1 MAVIISDSTNPTYD
15 GNLSTV
21 NGFYRVEAYNLGS
34 GSTTSLALSSTR
46 YIPVTFANAGNCKG
60 VVIALYNATDPLTYG
75 VTVALQENVAS
86 VWTDRQVKNLSA
98 EEILGADNDESVIE
112 GRPYGASFCPFEF
125 DTPYAVDTTAGK
137 WRFRVVRYSGSGTA
151 GAWYLITSD
160 ATNPFYATWCDNK
173 VSFTDDDTLIIK
185 NTIVIDKSASIA
197 SVLGTGTTDYGIC
210 AIACR
215 VNDLTDT
222 CNLKWKAVPT
232 ASYTF
237 TIKGTM
243 VFGHHSGFRVGTS
256 DVPIPT
262 ANFADIYFDSPNVG
276 TITTSRIRSIWGGT
290 SSTFSSKAS
299 FYFYGEIPSLRKTT
313 LAQNALSG
321 QPVIVTT
328 DDTSADWAVGDDIV
342 IGKQNT
348 LSEGS
353 VILHKIQSISG
364 TSITLTANLAT
375 ANRLAGGQVVKFNGY
390 GIKFRSVTNA
400 LYGQIN
406 PLSPSNFTFVGCDII
421 DTNIYPQA
429 SGYYYALDKAANRSQ
444 YLFQDCVARSTSTTM
459 YGALTTPFI
468 PKEGVLVNRCYGF
481 RTTIG
486 TGSAGYANANLKSG
500 YYEISNSVILSQ
512 RSSAWLNCS
521 STTKPNFHDNI
532 IENSYRY
539 GVVLAGL
546 GAICKNN
553 TLWGVAS
560 ATASQYYTL
569 LISQVINPIEIS
581 GNKINKC
588 GTGLVIGANVTLKC
602 LDKNMVFGDEAANTT
617 DILFLAGALI
627 DYELNNPTGITT
639 INTTYL
645 EDTILGSRFRITNY
659 GGTPNDDRNWLTN
672 GYLVRTGDGLPDTT
686 VRTTG
691 TGKFAL
697 RFEPG
702 ADLLSWSQ
710 DVPTGNIQNL
720 TMVVTCFVK
729 INSANFYSGSHTN
742 PTLKVTYDG
751 VTEATAVA
759 VDSTDWQRLT
769 VAITPTTTAG
779 KINVSFE
786 GMTDQTGTDAYF
798 YLDDVSV
805 LLPAGV
811 QLNLGGLDDW
821 DSGLPVA
828 PSIATNLTAMDVWAV
843 DKSVF
848 ITPTTMG
855 GHLSKLKNPSVIVD
869 GEIII

>member
-1 MAVIISDSTNPTYD
+1 MAVIISDITNPTYD

-21 NGFYRVEAYNLGS
+21 NGFYRVESYNLGS
-34 GSTTSLALSSTR
+34 GSTTSLSLTTTR
-46 YIPVTFANAGNCKG
+46 TIPVTFANAGNCKG
-60 VVIALYNATDPLTYG
+60 VVICVYNTTDPITYG
-75 VTVALQENVAS
+75 VTVALQENVS
-86 VWTDRQVKNLSA
+86 GTWTDRQVKNLSP
-98 EEILGADNDESVIE
+98 EEILGADNDEGVIE

-125 DTPYAVDTTAGK
+125 DTPYAVDTNANK
-137 WRFRVVRYSGSGTA
+137 WRFRVIRWSGSGTS
-151 GAWYLITSD
+151 GGFVLITSNG
-160 ATNPFYATWCDNK
+160 TNPFYATWCDNK
-173 VSFTDDDTLIIK
+173 VSFTDDDTLVIK
-185 NTIVIDKSASIA
+185 DTIVIDKSASIS

-243 VFGHHSGFRVGTS
+243 VFGQHSGFRVGTS
-256 DVPIPT
+256 AVPIPT
-262 ANFADIYFDSPNVG
+262 ANFADIYFANPNVG
-276 TITTSRIRSIWGGT
+276 SITTSRIRSIWGGT
-290 SSTFSSKAS
+290 SSSQSSKAS

-313 LAQNALSG
+313 LAQNANSG

-328 DDTSADWAVGDDIV
+328 DDTSTDWATGDDIV
-342 IGKQNT
+342 IGKQDT
-348 LSEGS
+348 IGEGS

-364 TSITLTANLAT
+364 NQITLTANLAT
-375 ANRLAGGQVVKFNGY
+375 ANRLAGGQVVRFNGY
-390 GIKFRSVTNA
+390 GIKIRSVTNA
-400 LYGQIN
+400 LAGTIN
-406 PLSPSNFTFVGCDII
+406 PYAPSNFTFSGCEII
-421 DTNIYPQA
+421 DTTFYPQA
-429 SGYYYALDKAANRSQ
+429 SSYYYCLDKAVNRSK
-444 YLFQDCVARSTSTTM
+444 YLFQDCVFRATSTTS
-459 YGALTTPFI
+459 YSAISTPFI
-468 PKEGVLVNRCYGF
+468 SKEGCLINRCYSF

-486 TGSAGYANANLKSG
+486 TGSAGYANASLKSG

-521 STTKPNFHDNI
+521 ATTKPNFHDNI

-539 GVVLAGL
+539 GVVLTGL
-546 GAICKNN
+546 GAICKNV
-553 TLWGVAS
+553 TIWGVAS
-560 ATASQYYTL
+560 STASLYYSFL
-569 LISQVINPIEIS
+569 MAQIISPIEIS
-581 GNKINKC
+581 GIKINKC
-588 GTGLVIGANVTLKC
+588 GTALVIGAYVTLRC
-602 LDKNMVFGDEAANTT
+602 LNTGMIFGDEAANTT

-639 INTTYL
+639 IDTTYL

-686 VRTTG
+686 VRTSG

-710 DVPTGNIQNL
+710 DVPTGNIQNK

-729 INSANFYSGSHTN
+729 INSANFYSGTHTN

-759 VDSTDWQRLT
+759 TNSTDWQRLT

-821 DSGLPVA
+821 DSGLPVT

-848 ITPTTMG
+848 VTPTTMG
-855 GHLSKLKNPSVIVD
+855 GHLSKLKNSSALVN
-869 GEIII
+869 GKYII

>member
-1 MAVIISDSTNPTYD
+1 MAVIISDSTNSTYD

-21 NGFYRVEAYNLGS
+21 NGFYRIEAQNLGS
-34 GSTTSLALSSTR
+34 ASTTGLALSSTR

-60 VVIALYNATDPLTYG
+60 VVICVYNTSDPLTYG
-75 VTVALQENVAS
+75 VTVALQENVS
-86 VWTDRQVKNLSA
+86 GTWTDRQVKNLSP
-98 EEILGADNDESVIE
+98 EEILGADNDEGVIE

-125 DTPYAVDTTAGK
+125 DTPYAVDTTANK
-137 WRFRVVRYSGSGTA
+137 WRFRVIRWSGSGTA
-151 GAWYLITSD
+151 GGWYLITSD
-160 ATNPFYATWCDNK
+160 ATNPFYAAWCDNQ
-173 VSFTDDDTLIIK
+173 VSHTDDDTLIIK
-185 NTIVIDKSASIA
+185 DTIVIDKTASIA

-243 VFGHHSGFRVGTS
+243 VFGQHSGFRVGTS

-262 ANFADIYFDSPNVG
+262 ANFADIYFANPNVG
-276 TITTSRIRSIWGGT
+276 SITSSRIRSIWGGT
-290 SSTFSSKAS
+290 TSTKSSKTS
-299 FYFYGEIPSLRKTT
+299 FYFYGEIPTRIKTT
-313 LAQNALSG
+313 LAENANSG

-328 DDTSADWAVGDDIV
+328 DDTSADWSANDDIV
-342 IGKQNT
+342 IGKQDT
-348 LSEGS
+348 ISEGS

-364 TSITLTANLAT
+364 NNITLTANLAT
-375 ANRLAGGQVVKFNGY
+375 ANRLAGGQVVKFNGF
-390 GIKFRSVTNA
+390 GIKIRSYSNA

-406 PLSPSNFTFVGCDII
+406 PYCPSNFTFSGCDII
-421 DTNIYPQA
+421 DTALYPQG
-429 SGYYYALDKAANRSQ
+429 SSYYYCLDKAANRSK
-444 YLFQDCVARSTSTTM
+444 YLFQDCVSRSTSTTM
-459 YGALTTPFI
+459 YNGLVTPFI
-468 PKEGVLVNRCYGF
+468 PKDGCLVNRVYSF
-481 RTTIG
+481 RQVFG
-486 TGSAGYANANLKSG
+486 SGSAGYANSSLKSG
-500 YYEISNSVILSQ
+500 YYEISNSVCLSN
-512 RSSAWLNCS
+512 RSSYWLS
-521 STTKPNFHDNI
+521 PSTTTKFNFHDNI
-532 IENSYRY
+532 MENSYRY
-539 GVVLAGL
+539 GVTIAGL
-546 GAICKNN
+546 GGIFKNN
-553 TLWGVAS
+553 TLWGITS
-560 ATASQYYTL
+560 ATASSYAA
-569 LISQVINPIEIS
+569 ISVNQVISPIEIS
-581 GNKINKC
+581 GNKVNKS
-588 GTGLVIGANVTLKC
+588 GTALMIGAYVTLKC
-602 LDKNMVFGDEAANTT
+602 LDKNMVFGDESANTT
-617 DILFLAGALI
+617 DILFSAGALM
-627 DYELNNPTGITT
+627 DYEMNNPSGITT
-639 INTTYL
+639 IVSDYL
-645 EDTILGSRFRITNY
+645 PDTILGSRFRITNY
-659 GGTPNDDRNWLTN
+659 GGTTNDDRNWLTN
-672 GYLVRTGDGLPDTT
+672 GYLVRTGDGLTDTT
-686 VRTTG
+686 VRTSG

-710 DVPTGNIQNL
+710 DVPTGNIQNK

-729 INSANFYSGSHTN
+729 INSANFYSATHTN

-759 VDSTDWQRLT
+759 TNSTDWQRLT

-821 DSGLPVA
+821 DSGLPVT

-848 ITPTTMG
+848 TSNTTMG
-855 GHLSKLKNPSVIVD
+855 GHLSKLKNASYIVD
-869 GEIII
+869 GEIIV

>member
-1 MAVIISDSTNPTYD
+1 MAVIISDNTNASYD

-60 VVIALYNATDPLTYG
+60 VVIALYNYADPLTYG
-75 VTVALQENVAS
+75 VTVALQENVS
-86 VWTDRQVKNLSA
+86 GTWTDRVVKTLA
-98 EEILGADNDESVIE
+98 PEEIVGADNDEGVIE
-112 GRPYGASFCPFEF
+112 GRPYHAVFCPFEF

-137 WRFRVVRYSGSGTA
+137 WRFRVIRWSGSGTA
-151 GAWYLITSD
+151 GSWYLITSD
-160 ATNPFYATWCDNK
+160 GTNPFYATWCDNK
-173 VSFTDDDTLIIK
+173 VSHTDNDTLIIK
-185 NTIVIDKSASIA
+185 DEIIIDKTASIA

-262 ANFADIYFDSPNVG
+262 ANFADIYFGQPNVG
-276 TITTSRIRSIWGGT
+276 SITNSRIRSIWGGT
-290 SSTFSSKAS
+290 TSSASSKTS
-299 FYFYGEIPSLRKTT
+299 FYFYGEIPTLRKTT
-313 LAQNALSG
+313 LAQNANSG
-321 QPVIVTT
+321 QPVIITT
-328 DDTSADWAVGDDIV
+328 DDTSSDWTAGDDIV
-342 IGKQNT
+342 IGKQDIIG
-348 LSEGS
+348 EGS

-364 TSITLTANLAT
+364 NQITLTANLAT

-390 GIKFRSVTNA
+390 GVKLRGHTNA
-400 LYGQIN
+400 IYGLIN
-406 PLSPSNFTFVGCDII
+406 PYGPSNFTFSGCDVVDIQL
-421 DTNIYPQA
+421 YPQA
-429 SGYYYALDKAANRSQ
+429 SSYYYSLDKAANRSQ
-444 YLFQDCVARSTSTTM
+444 YLFQDCVARSTSTTL
-459 YGALTTPFI
+459 YSALNSPFI
-468 PKEGVLVNRCYGF
+468 PKEGALVNRCYSF
-481 RTTIG
+481 RSVWG
-486 TGSAGYANANLKSG
+486 TSSTGYANASLKSG
-500 YYEISNSVILSQ
+500 YYEIGNCVCLSN
-512 RSSAWLNCS
+512 RSSYWLS
-521 STTKPNFHDNI
+521 PSTTTKPNFHDNI
-532 IENSYRY
+532 MENSYRY
-539 GVVLAGL
+539 GVALAGL
-546 GAICKNN
+546 SAIFKNN
-553 TLWGVAS
+553 TLWGIAS
-560 ATASQYYTL
+560 ATASSYAA
-569 LISQVINPIEIS
+569 ISIGQVISPIEIS
-581 GNKINKC
+581 GNKVNKS
-588 GTGLVIGANVTLKC
+588 GTALMIGAYVTLKC
-602 LDKNMVFGDEAANTT
+602 LDKNMVFGDEQANTT
-617 DILFLAGALI
+617 DILISAGALM
-627 DYELNNPTGITT
+627 DYEMFNPTGVTT
-639 INTTYL
+639 IFSDYL
-645 EDTILGSRFRITNY
+645 PDTILGSRFRITNY

-672 GYLVRTGDGLPDTT
+672 GYLVRTGDGLADTT
-686 VRTTG
+686 VRTSG

-702 ADLLSWSQ
+702 AGLLSWSQ

-720 TMVVTCFVK
+720 TMVVTCFIK

-759 VDSTDWQRLT
+759 TNSTDWQRLT

-779 KINVSFE
+779 KISVSFE

-821 DSGLPVA
+821 DSGLPVT

-855 GHLSKLKNPSVIVD
+855 GHLSNLKNPTTIID
-869 GEIII
+869 GEIIL